1 MQIQSSVILM
11 SPCLRRLYLHQLVHA
26 NNFQCL
32 CNISLVCEVF
42 LPHFHFHFHRCFC
55 GIQNEGKL
63 SSSVSVPSAFCQVF
77 VGSTPRTTARKEMG
91 RESGE
96 RRVWLCPSKLPFLR
110 WKIRLSLH
118 ADISPCVT
126 MINSPNFFQL
136 GK

>member
-63 SSSVSVPSAFCQVF
+63 SSSFLCPLPF
-77 VGSTPRTTARKEMG
+77 VKSLSDLLPELQPERKWEG
-91 RESGE
+91 KVGKGESGFA
-96 RRVWLCPSKLPFLR
+96 LQSYHF
-110 WKIRLSLH
+110 SG
-118 ADISPCVT
+118 
-126 MINSPNFFQL
+126 